1 MLLDSVWRISPCSF
15 YNWKKT
21 THGKSCSSK
30 RLSRRRTI
38 YLWIRGHRLF
48 TASEG
53 PKGFR
58 GPAILIRGDF
68 ASAFNVSY
76 AGSGVRW
83 VAAAVPGVAL
93 LLSIHLPHKR
103 QTFLQF
109 LEVLQEVR
117 NFVDSK
123 NTDNLKLIIGID
135 ANVQMSACL
144 DYLRVGPAVPY
155 ETDDF
160 NHSTLQRAS
169 SLFEWLTDRDLRL
182 VNTFMDDERGRIT
195 TRDDWSTGSTSQ
207 IDFVISSSSL
217 ICVDTGVDEHMD
229 FTSDHRPVWANFQF
243 TASMP
248 ELMFPSQQG
257 PRVPLNWKPGPT
269 WNDAAACFDWNWT
282 SNWSDIS
289 SKWCELATLHQLRKS
304 QRYDKTLMALLQDRR
319 CAANPEER
327 RTLNKMIWRY
337 RRKRKRRLLKEA
349 IDATLSGAK
358 KPVMPKSCVINWHRI
373 CGTSDPK
380 IKLEERF
387 TELYA
392 LTPEDQS
399 KENDE
404 KQYWIQR
411 WLEVCDDPESVQ
423 VPRVFT
429 PQKMSERIHKL
440 RPGKGSPDGCTAELF
455 YGLPKAAVC
464 SLAVFFTSVLFTLQ
478 IPHVWTQGKATLI
491 PKVVAPTSL
500 EKYRGIAC
508 LTAARKLLGYL
519 ILTML
524 PDLVFFSVQCG
535 LCAPSSSCR
544 GGCIESNVSWKCVE
558 NGTAAC
564 MWFRLICQKHSTE
577 CYTVRFLKHCVCS
590 LPLFNVLPWLRKCW
604 VNVNLPPVSDTW
616 SRTKLNYI
624 VVCLKAHLKAH
635 CCSFGVWTGAPSS
648 FAQMANGR
656 ERLVVL

>member
-1 MLLDSVWRISPCSF
+1 MLLDSVWLISPCSF

-21 THGKSCSSK
+21 TRGTSCSSK

-38 YLWIRGHRLF
+38 LSLDRVHRLF

-103 QTFLQF
+103 HTFLQF

-123 NTDNLKLIIGID
+123 NTGNMKLIIGID

-144 DYLRVGPAVPY
+144 DQLRVGPAVPY
-155 ETDDF
+155 DADDF

-169 SLFEWLTDRDLRL
+169 SLFEWLTDCDLRL
-182 VNTFMDDERGRIT
+182 VNTFMDDEMGRIT

-229 FTSDHRPVWANFQF
+229 FTSENRPVWAIFQF
-243 TASMP
+243 TTQSPMP
-248 ELMFPSQQG
+248 MFSTLQG
-257 PRVPLNWKPGPT
+257 PRAPRNWKPGPT
-269 WNDAAACFDWNWT
+269 WEEAAVRFDWNWST
-282 SNWSDIS
+282 NWGDIC
-289 SKWCELATLHQLRKS
+289 SKWCELATLHQLKRS
-304 QRYDKTLMALLQDRR
+304 QRYDKTLLALLHDRQ

-327 RTLNKMIWRY
+327 RTLNKLIWRH
-337 RRKRKRRLLKEA
+337 RRKRNRSLLKEA

-358 KPVMPKSCVINWHRI
+358 KPVMPKPSAVNWRRI
-373 CGTSDPK
+373 CGTLDPK
-380 IKLEERF
+380 TKLEEHF
-387 TELYA
+387 TDLYA
-392 LTPEDQS
+392 LTPEEQL

-411 WLEVCDDPESVQ
+411 WLEVCDDPESVP

-429 PQKMSERIHKL
+429 PQKMSERIRKL

-464 SLAVFFTSVLFTLQ
+464 SLAVFFTCVMLTLQ

-500 EKYRGIAC
+500 DKYRGIAC
-508 LTAARKLLGYL
+508 LTAVRKLLGYL
-519 ILTML
+519 ILEML
-524 PDLVFFSVQCG
+524 PEKVLFSVQCG
-535 LCAPSSSCR
+535 FVPHRQAAE
-544 GGCIESNVSWKCVE
+544 GGVQNQTYLGNV
-558 NGTAAC
+558 
-564 MWFRLICQKHSTE
+564 
-577 CYTVRFLKHCVCS
+577 
-590 LPLFNVLPWLRKCW
+590 
-604 VNVNLPPVSDTW
+604 
-616 SRTKLNYI
+616 
-624 VVCLKAHLKAH
+624 
-635 CCSFGVWTGAPSS
+635 
-648 FAQMANGR
+648 
-656 ERLVVL
+656 